1 MAIAAFI
8 TDINFTVMNTLQ
20 QIKTWSA
27 THHPRWL
34 VFLRIALGL
43 FLFAKGITFMHDT
56 QLLERV
62 IYGGQSPQENTT
74 HFLPI
79 LICWANL
86 LSGFLLMVG
95 LATRLVALIQVPI
108 LIGAIVF
115 ITAQKGGGYMPQ
127 SELWLAILT
136 LLLVILFFIEGSG
149 PVSLDA
155 YFKNNRS
162 RDSQGR
168 NLP

>member
-1 MAIAAFI
+1 MSTI
-8 TDINFTVMNTLQ
+8 Q

-34 VFLRIALGL
+34 VFIRIALGL
-43 FLFAKGITFMHDT
+43 FLFAKGINFMHDT
-56 QLLERV
+56 ELLERV
-62 IYGGQSPQENTT
+62 IYGGQSLQENTT

-86 LSGFLLMVG
+86 LTGFFLMIG

-108 LIGAIVF
+108 LIGAIIF
-115 ITAQKGGGYMPQ
+115 ITAQKGGYMPQ

-136 LLLVILFFIEGSG
+136 LLLVIFFFIEGSG

-155 YFKNNRS
+155 YFKKNRS

>member
-1 MAIAAFI
+1 
-8 TDINFTVMNTLQ
+8 MNTLQ
-20 QIKTWSA
+20 HIKTWSA

-34 VFLRIALGL
+34 VFVRIALGL

-74 HFLPI
+74 HYLPI

-86 LSGFLLMVG
+86 LTGFFLMIG
-95 LATRLVALIQVPI
+95 LMTRLVALIQVPI
-108 LIGAIVF
+108 LIGAIIF
-115 ITAQKGGGYMPQ
+115 INVQKGGYLPQ
-127 SELWLAILT
+127 SELWLAVLT
-136 LLLVILFFIEGSG
+136 LLLVIFFFVEGSG

-155 YFKNNRS
+155 YFKQNRS

>member
-1 MAIAAFI
+1 
-8 TDINFTVMNTLQ
+8 MNTMQ

-34 VFLRIALGL
+34 VFVRIALGL

-56 QLLERV
+56 QSLERV
-62 IYGGQSPQENTT
+62 IYGGQSLQENTT
-74 HFLPI
+74 HYLPI

-86 LSGFLLMVG
+86 LTGFFLMVG
-95 LATRLVALIQVPI
+95 LMTRLVALIQVPI
-108 LIGAIVF
+108 LIGAIIF
-115 ITAQKGGGYMPQ
+115 ITAQKGGYMPQ

-136 LLLVILFFIEGSG
+136 LLLVIFFFIEGSG

-155 YFKNNRS
+155 YFKHNRS
-162 RDSQGR
+162 RESQGR

>member
-1 MAIAAFI
+1 M
-8 TDINFTVMNTLQ
+8 Q

-34 VFLRIALGL
+34 VFVRIALGL

-56 QLLERV
+56 QSLERV
-62 IYGGQSPQENTT
+62 IYGGQSLQENTT
-74 HFLPI
+74 HYLPI

-86 LSGFLLMVG
+86 LTGFFLMVG
-95 LATRLVALIQVPI
+95 MMTRLVALIQVPI

-115 ITAQKGGGYMPQ
+115 ITAQKGGYMPQ

-136 LLLVILFFIEGSG
+136 LLLVIFFFIEGSG

-155 YFKNNRS
+155 YFKHNRS

>member
-1 MAIAAFI
+1 MS
-8 TDINFTVMNTLQ
+8 TMQ

-34 VFLRIALGL
+34 VFVRIALGL
-43 FLFAKGITFMHDT
+43 FLFAKGINFIHDT

-62 IYGGQSPQENTT
+62 IYGGQSLQENTT
-74 HFLPI
+74 HYLPI

-86 LSGFLLMVG
+86 LSGFLLMIG
-95 LATRLVALIQVPI
+95 LMTRLVALIQIPI
-108 LIGAIVF
+108 LIAAIIF
-115 ITAQKGGGYMPQ
+115 INARSGGYLPQ
-127 SELWLAILT
+127 SELWLALLT
-136 LLLVILFFIEGSG
+136 LLLVIFFLIEGSG

-155 YFKNNRS
+155 YFRNNRS
-162 RDSQGR
+162 RGSQGR

>member
-1 MAIAAFI
+1 
-8 TDINFTVMNTLQ
+8 MNTMQ

-34 VFLRIALGL
+34 VLVRIALGL

-56 QLLERV
+56 QLLERI
-62 IYGGQSPQENTT
+62 IYGGQSLQENTT
-74 HFLPI
+74 HYLPI

-86 LSGFLLMVG
+86 LTGFLLMVG
-95 LATRLVALIQVPI
+95 LATRFVAVIQIPI

-115 ITAQKGGGYMPQ
+115 ITAQKGGYMPQ

-136 LLLVILFFIEGSG
+136 LLLVIFFFIEGSG
-149 PVSLDA
+149 PISLDA
-155 YFKNNRS
+155 YFKHNRS
-162 RDSQGR
+162 RESQGR

>member
-1 MAIAAFI
+1 
-8 TDINFTVMNTLQ
+8 MNTLQ

-149 PVSLDA
+149 PISLDA

>member
-1 MAIAAFI
+1 
-8 TDINFTVMNTLQ
+8 MNTIQ

-34 VFLRIALGL
+34 VFVRIALGL

-62 IYGGQSPQENTT
+62 IYGGQSQQENTT
-74 HFLPI
+74 HYLPI

-86 LSGFLLMVG
+86 LSGFFLMIG
-95 LATRLVALIQVPI
+95 LVTRFVAVIQIPI
-108 LIGAIVF
+108 LVGAIIF
-115 ITAQKGGGYMPQ
+115 ISAQKGGYMPQ

-136 LLLVILFFIEGSG
+136 LLLVIFFFIEGSG

-155 YFKNNRS
+155 YFKHNRS
-162 RDSQGR
+162 RESQGR

>member
-1 MAIAAFI
+1 
-8 TDINFTVMNTLQ
+8 
-20 QIKTWSA
+20 
-27 THHPRWL
+27 
-34 VFLRIALGL
+34 
-43 FLFAKGITFMHDT
+43 
-56 QLLERV
+56 
-62 IYGGQSPQENTT
+62 
-74 HFLPI
+74 
-79 LICWANL
+79 
-86 LSGFLLMVG
+86 MVG

-149 PVSLDA
+149 PISLDA

>member
-1 MAIAAFI
+1 
-8 TDINFTVMNTLQ
+8 MNTIQ

-34 VFLRIALGL
+34 VFVRIALGL

-56 QLLERV
+56 QLLERI
-62 IYGGQSPQENTT
+62 IYGGQSLQENAT
-74 HFLPI
+74 HYLPI

-86 LSGFLLMVG
+86 LTGFFLMVG
-95 LATRLVALIQVPI
+95 LATRLVAVIQIPI
-108 LIGAIVF
+108 LIGAIIF
-115 ITAQKGGGYMPQ
+115 ITAQKGGYMPQ

-136 LLLVILFFIEGSG
+136 LLLVIFFFIEGSG

-155 YFKNNRS
+155 YFQRNRA
-162 RDSQGR
+162 RGSQGR

>member
-1 MAIAAFI
+1 MNAI
-8 TDINFTVMNTLQ
+8 Q

-34 VFLRIALGL
+34 VIVRIALGL
-43 FLFAKGITFMHDT
+43 FLFAKGINFIHDT

-62 IYGGQSPQENTT
+62 IYGGQSLQENTT
-74 HFLPI
+74 HYLPI

-86 LSGFLLMVG
+86 LTGFFLMIG
-95 LATRLVALIQVPI
+95 LMTRVLTLIQTPI
-108 LIGAIVF
+108 LVGAIVF
-115 ITAQKGGGYMPQ
+115 ITAQKGGYMPQ

-136 LLLVILFFIEGSG
+136 LLLVIFFFIEGSG

-155 YFKNNRS
+155 YFKHNRS